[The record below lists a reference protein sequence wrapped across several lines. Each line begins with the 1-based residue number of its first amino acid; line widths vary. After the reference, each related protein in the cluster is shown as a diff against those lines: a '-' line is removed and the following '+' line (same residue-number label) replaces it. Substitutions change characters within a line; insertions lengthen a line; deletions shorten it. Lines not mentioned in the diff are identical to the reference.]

1 MIAIVKG
8 MSKRLSR
15 SAVKQWNRD
24 QCTSF
29 RSFRWLLRS
38 HFYRYLTSRSFHY
51 WIGRGSDSSI
61 FHINKPGISYLISI
75 ALCLGFTL
83 ACSCSWVSSTVR
95 YQRAIRE
102 TGVINDVNKLCLP
115 PRHHAVKVL
124 PICYMN
130 IYLCTHNFWL
140 KIYIHTIR
148 VILWVGIVSVL
159 QFSGFA
165 ILSPVNYML

>member
-29 RSFRWLLRS
+29 RSFRWLTTFTVIWLAV
-38 HFYRYLTSRSFHY
+38 HF
-51 WIGRGSDSSI
+51 IIGSDVARTQVS
-61 FHINKPGISYLISI
+61 FTLTNPAFPYLISI

-83 ACSCSWVSSTVR
+83 TCSFSWVSSTVR

-124 PICYMN
+124 SICSMN

-165 ILSPVNYML
+165 ILSPVKYIL